1 MSREPGQGLIAAAIS
16 VVICALGV
24 LAALSS
30 PLIDLL
36 SGKSG
41 NTLAYTVLAR
51 RYRSQSFDEVVG
63 QEAVARTLE
72 TAIASDRVGHAYLF
86 CGTRGVGK
94 TTMARLFAAEI
105 NANDELESFD
115 AIRQAVM
122 RGEDLD
128 VIEIDGASNRGVQ
141 EARDLISNAGLAPT
155 RCQYKIYIID
165 EVHMLTTESF
175 NTLLKT
181 MEEPPPHVKFI
192 LCTTEPNKV
201 LHTIQSRCQ
210 RFDFRPIPSSQITD
224 HLRDVLSK
232 EGVETDEEVI
242 SRVAE
247 LGNGS
252 MRDALSVLERLL
264 AAGSKKL
271 EASTMDQV
279 LGLPNQQRVG
289 EVIDSILEGDPAKAL
304 GSASSLLSD
313 GTSLDQL
320 MECLI
325 GNLRSLLL
333 IVTCGPDTDLI
344 EVTDAFRDQLKSQSS
359 RLDAE
364 GTLYLLALCE
374 HASRASRLS
383 ASARAVFDATI
394 VRMALAE
401 KLADVQSLLSGQIPV
416 SNAAPSQKKS
426 NRSSGVKTGDPSLGK
441 VSQSPLRKTEK
452 APIKKTEKTSAASK
466 TAKKPLVSKTATSS
480 VESGESPIGDVE
492 EIWRRVRDQ
501 ATAPSIKAKVGSF
514 EPVEIVD
521 GALHLRLLVTSGGEY
536 LVDTVDSLM
545 DLVAAAAGRRLR
557 LKVIDADQSGSD
569 VVQKPD
575 SKRPADEVH
584 DDPAVKMASDLMQ
597 AIVVDVERTSGP
609 DEVKEGKE

>member
-1 MSREPGQGLIAAAIS
+1 M
-16 VVICALGV
+16 
-24 LAALSS
+24 
-30 PLIDLL
+30 
-36 SGKSG
+36 
-41 NTLAYTVLAR
+41 AYTVLAR

-72 TAIASDRVGHAYLF
+72 TAIESDRVGHAYLF

-105 NANDELESFD
+105 NTSDDLESGKD
-115 AIRQAVM
+115 IREAVM

-141 EARDLISNAGLAPT
+141 EARDLIANAGLAPT

-210 RFDFRPIPSSQITD
+210 RFDFKPIPSSRITD

-232 EGVETDEEVI
+232 EGVEADDEVV

-264 AAGSKKL
+264 AAGSKNL
-271 EASTMDQV
+271 EASMMDQV
-279 LGLPNQQRVG
+279 LGLPSQQRVG
-289 EVIDSILEGDPAKAL
+289 EVIDAILNGEPSEAL
-304 GSASSLLSD
+304 ACAASLLSE

-320 MECLI
+320 MESLI

-333 IVTCGPDTDLI
+333 VATCGPDTDLL
-344 EVTDAFRDQLKSQSS
+344 EVTDSVRAQLKAQAS
-359 RLDAE
+359 RLDVE
-364 GTLYLLALCE
+364 GTLHLLALCE

-401 KLADVQSLLSGQIPV
+401 KIVDVQSLLSGQSPAATAKPV
-416 SNAAPSQKKS
+416 QKKS
-426 NRSSGVKTGDPSLGK
+426 SHSPDVKARRSSRDVDRQVSDEVKTKAS
-441 VSQSPLRKTEK
+441 SASPPPVRPVRND
-452 APIKKTEKTSAASK
+452 A
-466 TAKKPLVSKTATSS
+466 
-480 VESGESPIGDVE
+480 G
-492 EIWRRVRDQ
+492 EIWAKVREQ
-501 ATAPSIKAKVGSF
+501 ATAPSMKAKVGSF

-521 GALHLRLLVTSGGEY
+521 GVLHLKLLASSGGEY
-536 LVDTVDSLM
+536 LANTVDSLM
-545 DLVAAAAGRRLR
+545 DLVSAAAGQR
-557 LKVIDADQSGSD
+557 LKLKVVDSGSPGPA
-569 VVQKPD
+569 VVEKPR
-575 SKRPADEVH
+575 SKASISGVQ

-597 AIVVDVERTSGP
+597 AVVVDVEENMDSNQS
-609 DEVKEGKE
+609 KEGSQ

>member
-1 MSREPGQGLIAAAIS
+1 MHEIEGVERAVGPRGQVSREPGQGLIAAAIS
-16 VVICALGV
+16 VVICAVGV
-24 LAALSS
+24 LAALCA
-30 PLIDLL
+30 PLILL
-36 SGKSG
+36 PSGKNG
-41 NTLAYTVLAR
+41 VTLAYTVLAR

-72 TAIASDRVGHAYLF
+72 TAIGSDRVGHAYLF

-105 NANDELESFD
+105 NTSDGLESAD
-115 AIRQAVM
+115 AIREAVM

-141 EARDLISNAGLAPT
+141 EARDLIANAGLAPT

-210 RFDFRPIPSSQITD
+210 RFDFRPIPSSKITD

-232 EGVETDEEVI
+232 EGVQADDEVI

-264 AAGSKKL
+264 AAGSQKL
-271 EASTMDQV
+271 EASVMDQV

-289 EVIDSILEGDPAKAL
+289 EIIDSILEGDPANAL
-304 GSASSLLSD
+304 TSASSLLSD

-333 IVTCGPDTDLI
+333 MVTCGPETDLL
-344 EVTDAFRDQLKSQSS
+344 EVTDAFRAQLQKQSAQ
-359 RLDAE
+359 LDAE
-364 GTLYLLALCE
+364 GALHLLALCE
-374 HASRASRLS
+374 HASRAARLS

-401 KLADVQSLLSGQIPV
+401 KLADVQSLLSGQ
-416 SNAAPSQKKS
+416 SSAPKSAPQKKVVA
-426 NRSSGVKTGDPSLGK
+426 R
-441 VSQSPLRKTEK
+441 RK
-452 APIKKTEKTSAASK
+452 
-466 TAKKPLVSKTATSS
+466 
-480 VESGESPIGDVE
+480 
-492 EIWRRVRDQ
+492 
-501 ATAPSIKAKVGSF
+501 
-514 EPVEIVD
+514 
-521 GALHLRLLVTSGGEY
+521 
-536 LVDTVDSLM
+536 
-545 DLVAAAAGRRLR
+545 
-557 LKVIDADQSGSD
+557 
-569 VVQKPD
+569 
-575 SKRPADEVH
+575 
-584 DDPAVKMASDLMQ
+584 
-597 AIVVDVERTSGP
+597 
-609 DEVKEGKE
+609 

>member
-1 MSREPGQGLIAAAIS
+1 M
-16 VVICALGV
+16 
-24 LAALSS
+24 AALCAPSIFL
-30 PLIDLL
+30 P
-36 SGKSG
+36 SGKNG
-41 NTLAYTVLAR
+41 VTLAYTVLAR

-72 TAIASDRVGHAYLF
+72 TAIGSDRVGHAYLF

-105 NANDELESFD
+105 NTRDGLESAD
-115 AIRQAVM
+115 AIREAVM

-141 EARDLISNAGLAPT
+141 EARDLIANAGLAPT
-155 RCQYKIYIID
+155 RCRYKIYIID

-210 RFDFRPIPSSQITD
+210 RFDFRPIPSSKITD

-232 EGVETDEEVI
+232 EGVEADDEVI

-264 AAGSKKL
+264 AAGSQKL
-271 EASTMDQV
+271 EASVMDQV

-289 EVIDSILEGDPAKAL
+289 EIIDSILEGDPANAL
-304 GSASSLLSD
+304 ASAASLLSD

-320 MECLI
+320 MECLVS
-325 GNLRSLLL
+325 NLRSLLL
-333 IVTCGPDTDLI
+333 IVTCGPETELLEI
-344 EVTDAFRDQLKSQSS
+344 TDAFRAQLKSQSAQ
-359 RLDAE
+359 LDAE
-364 GTLYLLALCE
+364 GTLHLLALCE
-374 HASRASRLS
+374 HASRSARLS

-401 KLADVQSLLSGQIPV
+401 KLADVQSLLAGRKS
-416 SNAAPSQKKS
+416 APASPPAQKKS
-426 NRSSGVKTGDPSLGK
+426 SRTPEVKP
-441 VSQSPLRKTEK
+441 VSKTEK
-452 APIKKTEKTSAASK
+452 PA
-466 TAKKPLVSKTATSS
+466 VSKPAPVAPS
-480 VESGESPIGDVE
+480 VKSPLGDAE
-492 EIWRRVRDQ
+492 EIWAKVRDL
-501 ATAPSIKAKVGSF
+501 ASSPSLKAKVGSF
-514 EPVEIVD
+514 EPIEIVD
-521 GALHLRLLVTSGGEY
+521 GVLHLRLLASSGGGY
-536 LVDTVDSLM
+536 LADTVDSLL
-545 DLVAAAAGRRLR
+545 DLVSEAAGRRLR
-557 LKVIDADQSGSD
+557 LKVVGSEKLEPAVVERPGSTKSIDG
-569 VVQKPD
+569 VQ
-575 SKRPADEVH
+575 
-584 DDPAVKMASDLMQ
+584 DDPAVKIAADLMQ
-597 AIVVDVERTSGP
+597 AIVVDVEKNAGSN
-609 DEVKEGKE
+609 EAKEGSR

>member
-1 MSREPGQGLIAAAIS
+1 M
-16 VVICALGV
+16 
-24 LAALSS
+24 
-30 PLIDLL
+30 
-36 SGKSG
+36 
-41 NTLAYTVLAR
+41 AYTVLAR

-72 TAIASDRVGHAYLF
+72 TAIGSDRVGHAYLF

-105 NANDELESFD
+105 NTSEDLESAQ
-115 AIRQAVM
+115 AIREAVM

-141 EARDLISNAGLAPT
+141 EARDLIANAGLAPT

-210 RFDFRPIPSSQITD
+210 RFDFRPIPSAQITD
-224 HLRDVLSK
+224 HLREVLSK
-232 EGVETDEEVI
+232 EGVQADEEVI

-264 AAGSKKL
+264 ASGSKML
-271 EASTMDQV
+271 EASVMDQV

-289 EVIDSILEGDPAKAL
+289 EVIDAILEGDPANAL
-304 GSASSLLSD
+304 TCASSLLSE

-333 IVTCGPDTDLI
+333 VTTCGPDTDLL
-344 EVTDAFRDQLKSQSS
+344 EVTDSFRSQLTSQSAQ
-359 RLDAE
+359 LDVE
-364 GTLYLLALCE
+364 GTLHLLALCE

-401 KLADVQSLLSGQIPV
+401 KLVDVQSLLSGQ
-416 SNAAPSQKKS
+416 SPSPSGKPAQKKS
-426 NRSSGVKTGDPSLGK
+426 SHSPSVKADRPPKAS
-441 VSQSPLRKTEK
+441 VQK
-452 APIKKTEKTSAASK
+452 APAAV
-466 TAKKPLVSKTATSS
+466 KP
-480 VESGESPIGDVE
+480 SPPPAPVGNPVVHDAR
-492 EIWRRVRDQ
+492 EIWDRVRDQ
-501 ATAPSIKAKVGSF
+501 ASAASIKAKVGSF
-514 EPVEIVD
+514 EPVEVVD
-521 GALHLRLLVTSGGEY
+521 GVLHLKLLASSGGAY
-536 LVDTVDSLM
+536 LADTVDSLM
-545 DLVAAAAGRRLR
+545 DLVSAAAGQR
-557 LKVIDADQSGSD
+557 LKLKVVGSD
-569 VVQKPD
+569 QPKQAAIEKPRKKKSIEGVQ
-575 SKRPADEVH
+575 

-597 AIVVDVERTSGP
+597 AVVVDIEENMDSN
-609 DEVKEGKE
+609 ESQEGSR

>member
-1 MSREPGQGLIAAAIS
+1 MHEIEGVERAVGPRGQVSREPGQGLIAAAIS
-16 VVICALGV
+16 VVICAVGV
-24 LAALSS
+24 LAALCAPSIFL
-30 PLIDLL
+30 P
-36 SGKSG
+36 SGKNG
-41 NTLAYTVLAR
+41 VTLAYTVLAR

-72 TAIASDRVGHAYLF
+72 TAIGSDRVGHAYLF

-105 NANDELESFD
+105 NTRDGLESAD
-115 AIRQAVM
+115 AIREAVM

-141 EARDLISNAGLAPT
+141 EARDLIANAGLAPT
-155 RCQYKIYIID
+155 RCRYKIYIID

-210 RFDFRPIPSSQITD
+210 RFDFRPIPSSKITD

-232 EGVETDEEVI
+232 EGVEADDEVI

-264 AAGSKKL
+264 AAGSQKL
-271 EASTMDQV
+271 EASVMDQV

-289 EVIDSILEGDPAKAL
+289 EIIDSILEGDPANAL
-304 GSASSLLSD
+304 ASAASLLSD

-320 MECLI
+320 MECLVS
-325 GNLRSLLL
+325 NLRSLLL
-333 IVTCGPDTDLI
+333 IVTCGPETELLEI
-344 EVTDAFRDQLKSQSS
+344 TDAFRAQLKSQSAQ
-359 RLDAE
+359 LDAE
-364 GTLYLLALCE
+364 GTLHLLALCE
-374 HASRASRLS
+374 HASRSARLS

-401 KLADVQSLLSGQIPV
+401 KLADVQSLLAGRKS
-416 SNAAPSQKKS
+416 APASPPAQKKS
-426 NRSSGVKTGDPSLGK
+426 SRTPEVKP
-441 VSQSPLRKTEK
+441 VSKTEK
-452 APIKKTEKTSAASK
+452 PA
-466 TAKKPLVSKTATSS
+466 VSKPAPVAPS
-480 VESGESPIGDVE
+480 VKSPLGDAE
-492 EIWRRVRDQ
+492 EIWAKVRDL
-501 ATAPSIKAKVGSF
+501 ASSPSLKAKVGSF
-514 EPVEIVD
+514 EPIEIVD
-521 GALHLRLLVTSGGEY
+521 GVLHLRLLASSGGGY
-536 LVDTVDSLM
+536 LADTVDSLL
-545 DLVAAAAGRRLR
+545 DLVSEAAGRRLR
-557 LKVIDADQSGSD
+557 LKVVGSEKLEPAVVERPGSTKSIDG
-569 VVQKPD
+569 VQ
-575 SKRPADEVH
+575 
-584 DDPAVKMASDLMQ
+584 DDPAVKIAADLMQ
-597 AIVVDVERTSGP
+597 AIVVDVEKNAGSN
-609 DEVKEGKE
+609 EAKEGSR

>member
-1 MSREPGQGLIAAAIS
+1 M
-16 VVICALGV
+16 
-24 LAALSS
+24 
-30 PLIDLL
+30 
-36 SGKSG
+36 
-41 NTLAYTVLAR
+41 AYTVLAR

-72 TAIASDRVGHAYLF
+72 TAIESDRVGHAYLF

-105 NANDELESFD
+105 NTSDDLESGKD
-115 AIRQAVM
+115 IREAVM

-141 EARDLISNAGLAPT
+141 EARDLIANAGLAPT

-210 RFDFRPIPSSQITD
+210 RFDFKPIPSSRITD

-232 EGVETDEEVI
+232 EGVEADDEVV

-264 AAGSKKL
+264 AAGSKNL
-271 EASTMDQV
+271 EASMMDQV
-279 LGLPNQQRVG
+279 LGLPSQQRVG
-289 EVIDSILEGDPAKAL
+289 EVIDAILNGEPSEAL
-304 GSASSLLSD
+304 ASAASLLSE

-320 MECLI
+320 MESLI

-333 IVTCGPDTDLI
+333 VATCGSDTDLL
-344 EVTDAFRDQLKSQSS
+344 EVTDSVRAQLKAQAS
-359 RLDAE
+359 RLDVE
-364 GTLYLLALCE
+364 GTLHLLALCE

-401 KLADVQSLLSGQIPV
+401 KIVDVQSLLSGQSPAATAKPV
-416 SNAAPSQKKS
+416 QKKS
-426 NRSSGVKTGDPSLGK
+426 SHSPDVKARRSSRDVDRQVSDEVKTEAS
-441 VSQSPLRKTEK
+441 SASPPPGRPVLDD
-452 APIKKTEKTSAASK
+452 A
-466 TAKKPLVSKTATSS
+466 
-480 VESGESPIGDVE
+480 G
-492 EIWRRVRDQ
+492 EIWAKVREQ
-501 ATAPSIKAKVGSF
+501 ATAPSMKAKVGSF

-521 GALHLRLLVTSGGEY
+521 GVLHLKLLASSGGEY
-536 LVDTVDSLM
+536 LANTVDSLM
-545 DLVAAAAGRRLR
+545 DLVSAAAGQR
-557 LKVIDADQSGSD
+557 LKLKVVDSDSPGPAVVEKPRSKASISG
-569 VVQKPD
+569 VQ
-575 SKRPADEVH
+575 

-597 AIVVDVERTSGP
+597 AVVVDVEENMDSNQS
-609 DEVKEGKE
+609 KEGSQ